1 MSIHIYVRT
10 HIIHIMICIYIYCL
24 FVYTYTH
31 IAYCTCECTWLM
43 YIYIRCILPLWMYKY
58 VSRTD
63 YPNYVYVLRCWTIW
77 HLCMCIYIYIYVC
90 VLYTY
95 LWFFLFSYDK
105 NNMYVHYIDIVR
117 VTISY
122 LCWYHLS
129 INDFLYRWI
138 LPHVCVY
145 VYIYNV
151 YKILH

>member
-43 YIYIRCILPLWMYKY
+43 YIYIYVAYCPCECTSMCHVQIIQTMYMFY
-58 VSRTD
+58 GAELYD
-63 YPNYVYVLRCWTIW
+63 IFACVYIC
-77 HLCMCIYIYIYVC
+77 VC

-151 YKILH
+151 HKILH